1 MADDFTEQQRAAYK
15 ELGGRLDSLN
25 PNQRA
30 AYDELGKRMNKPAE
44 PSGWQQFT
52 GGLKAGAQFVSD
64 IGMGINAEVNKMV
77 FTGGDLIRRAT
88 GQNRVINEPD
98 VQRNMTP
105 PDTLGGKLGAMAE
118 PVLETMAMPEM
129 KATEAPRLLKT
140 GETVLRETLP
150 SLGKR
155 AAFEGAKMGTQSA
168 FHGDDPTIGA
178 VLGAAG
184 PALGALLQRAAP
196 AVKGSAAWLYE
207 KALNPTTKVTKTEA
221 RNVVPELLEKKFW
234 ATTFPRLQGQAEAEL
249 AQAETQLESAFDK
262 SLEESKNT
270 FTATGR
276 YRTVHTPGTPAT
288 GPVIDLYPEGSAQQT
303 QSVGFPERGVGPQ
316 AAPQTG
322 GTSGTT
328 QRVYET
334 SRNALDL
341 KPVLDNLKSMLGEYS
356 VKGMQPTSQAST
368 TYRQILDQY
377 NRLKQFGTHVGLE
390 DARKLRQILDRPLGE
405 KGMFAIDPKWASLD
419 RVQRRAGDALRAQIN
434 DTFPELAKENANY
447 SFWRN
452 VNHVIE
458 ETSNR
463 KVGQTALLTAL
474 GTGTGAVGGM
484 IRGDDAKDT
493 LRDAVL
499 IGGATALVRSPGFRT
514 LSAVQLNRLS
524 EYLQS
529 RDVEGFIRV
538 AGVLLR
544 PKEDTGARLGK

>member
-1 MADDFTEQQRAAYK
+1 
-15 ELGGRLDSLN
+15 
-25 PNQRA
+25 
-30 AYDELGKRMNKPAE
+30 
-44 PSGWQQFT
+44 
-52 GGLKAGAQFVSD
+52 
-64 IGMGINAEVNKMV
+64 
-77 FTGGDLIRRAT
+77 
-88 GQNRVINEPD
+88 
-98 VQRNMTP
+98 
-105 PDTLGGKLGAMAE
+105 MAE
-118 PVLETMAMPEM
+118 PVLETFAMPEM
-129 KATEAPRLLKT
+129 KATESPRLLKT
-140 GETVLRETLP
+140 GETALRETLP

-155 AAFEGAKMGTQSA
+155 VAFEGAKMGAQSA
-168 FHGDDPTIGA
+168 LHGDDPTIGA
-178 VLGAAG
+178 VLGATG

-196 AVKGSAAWLYE
+196 SVKGSAAWLYE

-221 RNVVPELLEKKFW
+221 KNVVPELLEKKFW

-276 YRTVHTPGTPAT
+276 YRTVHTPGTSAT
-288 GPVIDLYPEGSAQQT
+288 GPVIDIYPEGPAQPGSRGISQT
-303 QSVGFPERGVGPQ
+303 QAVNTPERSVGFPVSPE
-316 AAPQTG
+316 TG
-322 GTSGTT
+322 GSSRTT
-328 QRVYET
+328 QRIYET
-334 SRNALDL
+334 TRDAVDL
-341 KPVLDNLKSMLGEYS
+341 KPVLDNLRSMLNEYS
-356 VKGMQPTSQAST
+356 VKGMQPTAQSST
-368 TYRQILDQY
+368 TYHQILDQY
-377 NRLKQFGTHVGLE
+377 NRLRQFGRHVGLE

-405 KGMFAIDPKWASLD
+405 KGMFALDPKWASLD

-538 AGVLLR
+538 AGVLFR